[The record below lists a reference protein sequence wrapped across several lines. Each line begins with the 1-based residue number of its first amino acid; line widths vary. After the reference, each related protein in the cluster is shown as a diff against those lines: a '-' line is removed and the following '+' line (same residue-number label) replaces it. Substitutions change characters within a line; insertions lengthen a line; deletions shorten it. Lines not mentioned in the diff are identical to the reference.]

1 MVSPKLMI
9 VRLLPVLLLTMAA
22 AAYVVFV
29 EGDNSYAIRNLVPL
43 AAVVVLALITLGVG
57 DGKWHGAGW
66 RWPLGLIGFAIPSIG
81 LSIYLHYAFA
91 TNLDDMFGS
100 VTAGGENAAGVFRYL
115 PLYTAIS
122 GAFGFAI
129 GWIIGSRV

>member
-1 MVSPKLMI
+1 M
-9 VRLLPVLLLTMAA
+9 TMAA
-22 AAYVVFV
+22 AAYVLYV
-29 EGDNSYAIRNLVPL
+29 EGENSYAIRNLVPL
-43 AAVVVLALITLGVG
+43 AGVVVLALITLSLG

-91 TNLDDMFGS
+91 TNLDGMFGN
-100 VTAGGENAAGVFRYL
+100 VGTDTENAAGVFRYL
-115 PLYTAIS
+115 PLYTVIS